1 MPNHG
6 IFRWKFYIGTSSLTK
21 QSTKQQE
28 QQGNNSTVEGRK
40 NSKKLWQLG
49 TLAAGM

>member
-28 QQGNNSTVEGRK
+28 QQGNNSTGMVEE
-40 NSKKLWQLG
+40 NPKKPW
-49 TLAAGM
+49 